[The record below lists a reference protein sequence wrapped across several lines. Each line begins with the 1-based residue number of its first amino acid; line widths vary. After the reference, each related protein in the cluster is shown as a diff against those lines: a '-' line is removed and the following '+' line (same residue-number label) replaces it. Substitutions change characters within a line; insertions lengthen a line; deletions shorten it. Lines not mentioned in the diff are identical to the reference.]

1 MTTYRKIIILPAQN
15 CRRSRK
21 VIEYLE
27 AHHIPFTRI
36 DLASPEGQTLAAQ
49 HDLRA
54 SPGILVDGL
63 SINPFDLLIKPMCRI
78 DEAAAQAVFSGEGQ
92 ARSNE

>member
-1 MTTYRKIIILPAQN
+1 METSLSITILPARG

-27 AHHIPFTRI
+27 AQHIPFTRI
-36 DLASPEGQTLAAQ
+36 ELESPQGQVLAAQ

-54 SPGILVDGL
+54 SPGILVNDV
-63 SINPFDLLIKPMCRI
+63 SINPFDLLIQPECQV
-78 DEAAAQAVFSGEGQ
+78 DEEKASAVFIGASTNQ
-92 ARSNE
+92 NER